1 MSHLRSASLFL
12 LLLCT
17 FANAQTGAPSSAKP
31 TRESVAP
38 REVDPEIQQ
47 RRSIALSALQSLA
60 IEARSYRDEPLRARV
75 QARVADALW
84 DQDREGARSLFRRAW
99 DVAEELE
106 TGTTTAT
113 ASAPGRLA
121 QNRPARPRANLRR
134 EILQLAARRDRD
146 LGEEFLRR
154 MAAKD
159 QAQAA
164 QSNDASTNASQMSAA
179 EMAERFRLAG
189 DFLRAGEVERAL
201 QFADP
206 ALIKVTTGSIYFL
219 LALRELNAA
228 AADARFARLVVIA
241 GQDSESDANTVSL
254 LTTYAFT
261 PSVVLT
267 VSPNGFPSSV
277 AGLPHPPPDFPPA
290 FRKIFFQV
298 VANILLR
305 PLAQID
311 QSSAGRSGTYFI
323 ATRLFPLF
331 QQFAPELAPAISAQM
346 VALGP
351 EAAQATAN
359 AGDRSVNRGM
369 DDNGKRDSNEDEL
382 KDRLDRAQ
390 GSDARDR
397 AYAFAAMRAAEEGDQ
412 RAREFLDKIDDL
424 DTRAGVRRFVDYN
437 FIRSFLQQ
445 KHADEALAL
454 IRKAELNHTLRA
466 HFITQVA
473 ALLADKD
480 RVRAIDLLDE
490 ALTETRRIDAGTAD
504 RAYCLVALLAQF
516 SKLDKVRSWQ
526 LMSETV
532 KAANAVA
539 DFTGDNGRTS
549 QLLEGKF
556 SIQMGTELAT
566 PTALTDLFASLA
578 EDNFY
583 QAIDVARTFS
593 GEAPRAMV
601 MISVAR
607 AVFDEKR
614 NKLVKPAVQ

>member
-17 FANAQTGAPSSAKP
+17 FANAQTGAPSAAKP

-38 REVDPEIQQ
+38 REIDPEIQQ

-84 DQDREGARSLFRRAW
+84 DQDKEGSRSLFRRAW
-99 DVAEELE
+99 DVAEGLE
-106 TGTTTAT
+106 TGTAAAT

-134 EILQLAARRDRD
+134 EILQLAAHRDRV

-154 MAAKD
+154 MNAKD
-159 QAQAA
+159 QAA
-164 QSNDASTNASQMSAA
+164 QSNDATANGSQMSAA
-179 EMAERFRLAG
+179 ETAERLNLARS
-189 DFLRAGEVERAL
+189 FLTAGEVERAL

-206 ALIKVTTGSIYFL
+206 ALIRTTDAAISFLTSLREKAPAAADQFFARL
-219 LALRELNAA
+219 LAAA
-228 AADARFARLVVIA
+228 AADPA
-241 GQDSESDANTVSL
+241 SDANTVSL

-261 PSVVLT
+261 PSIHLV
-267 VSPNGFPSSV
+267 VSPNGFPSSIASPPV
-277 AGLPHPPPDFPPA
+277 PPPDLAPA
-290 FRKIFFQV
+290 LRKTYFQV
-298 VANILLR
+298 SANLLLR

-359 AGDRSVNRGM
+359 AGERSVNRGM
-369 DDNGKRDSNEDEL
+369 DNGKRDSYEDEL

-437 FIRSFLQQ
+437 FIRSLLQQ

-466 HFITQVA
+466 HFITQAA

-504 RAYCLVALLAQF
+504 RAYCLAALLAQF

-526 LMSETV
+526 LLSETV

-556 SIQMGTELAT
+556 SINMTTELAS
-566 PTALTDLFASLA
+566 PTALTDLFGGLA

-583 QAIDVARTFS
+583 QAIDAARTFS

-601 MISVAR
+601 MISVTR
-607 AVFDEKR
+607 SVFEEKR
-614 NKLVKPAVQ
+614 NKSVKPAAQ

>member
-1 MSHLRSASLFL
+1 MSHLPSASLFL

-17 FANAQTGAPSSAKP
+17 FANAQTGAPAPAKP

-47 RRSIALSALQSLA
+47 RRSIALSVLQSLA

-84 DQDREGARSLFRRAW
+84 DQDKESARSLFRRAW
-99 DVAEELE
+99 DVAQELE
-106 TGTTTAT
+106 TGTAAAT

-134 EILQLAARRDRD
+134 EILQLAARRDRA
-146 LGEEFLRR
+146 LGEEFLQR
-154 MAAKD
+154 MNAKD
-159 QAQAA
+159 QAP
-164 QSNDASTNASQMSAA
+164 QSNDAAANGSQMSAA
-179 EMAERFRLAG
+179 ETAERLNLARS
-189 DFLRAGEVERAL
+189 FLAAGEVERAV

-206 ALIKVTTGSIYFL
+206 ALIRTTDASISFLTSLREKAPAAADQFFARL
-219 LALRELNAA
+219 LAAA
-228 AADARFARLVVIA
+228 AADPA
-241 GQDSESDANTVSL
+241 SDANTVSL

-261 PSVVLT
+261 PSIHLV
-267 VSPNGFPSSV
+267 VSPNGFPSSI
-277 AGLPHPPPDFPPA
+277 ASPPAPPPDLAPA
-290 FRKIFFQV
+290 LRKAYFQV
-298 VANILLR
+298 SANILLR

-369 DDNGKRDSNEDEL
+369 DNGKRDSYEDEL

-397 AYAFAAMRAAEEGDQ
+397 AYAFAAMRAAEAGDQ

-424 DTRAGVRRFVDYN
+424 ETRAGVRRFVDYN
-437 FIRSFLQQ
+437 FIRSLLQQ

-466 HFITQVA
+466 HFMTQVA

-480 RVRAIDLLDE
+480 RVRANELLDE
-490 ALTETRRIDAGTAD
+490 ALTETRRIDAGIPD

-526 LMSETV
+526 LLSETV

-539 DFTGDNGRTS
+539 DFTGDNGQTS

-566 PTALTDLFASLA
+566 PTALTELFAGLA

-583 QAIDVARTFS
+583 QAMDAARTFS

-614 NKLVKPAVQ
+614 NKSGKPAAQ

>member
-1 MSHLRSASLFL
+1 MNHLHLASLSLF
-12 LLLCT
+12 LLCT
-17 FANAQTGAPSSAKP
+17 FANAQTSVPSQAKP
-31 TRESVAP
+31 TRESVAS
-38 REVDPEIQQ
+38 REVDPETQQ
-47 RRSIALSALQSLA
+47 RRSIALSSLQSLA

-84 DQDREGARSLFRRAW
+84 DQDKDGARSLFRRAW
-99 DVAEELE
+99 DVAETLE
-106 TGTTTAT
+106 TGTAAAT

-121 QNRPARPRANLRR
+121 QNRPSRPRANLRR
-134 EILQLAARRDRD
+134 EILQLAAHRDRA
-146 LGEEFLRR
+146 LGEEFLRKLT
-154 MAAKD
+154 AKD
-159 QAQAA
+159 QAQAPS
-164 QSNDASTNASQMSAA
+164 SNDVNTYSSQMSAA
-179 EMAERFRLAG
+179 EMAERLNLARS
-189 DFLRAGEVERAL
+189 FLGAGEIERAL

-206 ALIKVTTGSIYFL
+206 ALIRATVGAIDFL
-219 LALRELNAA
+219 TLLREKSAPAADQRFARLLDAA
-228 AADARFARLVVIA
+228 AADSA
-241 GQDSESDANTVSL
+241 SDANTVSL

-261 PSVVLT
+261 PSIHLA
-267 VSPNGFPSSV
+267 VSPGGMPSSMSSPPV
-277 AGLPHPPPDFPPA
+277 PPPDLAPVL
-290 FRKIFFQV
+290 RKAYFQV
-298 VANILLR
+298 AANILLR

-311 QSSAGRSGTYFI
+311 QSSAGRAGTYFI

-331 QQFAPELAPAISAQM
+331 QQFAPDLATAISAQM

-351 EAAQATAN
+351 GAAQATAN

-369 DDNGKRDSNEDEL
+369 SDNGKQDSAEDEL
-382 KDRLDRAQ
+382 SDRLDRAK

-397 AYAFAAMRAAEEGDQ
+397 AYAFAAMRAAEEGDP

-424 DTRAGVRRFVDYN
+424 DTRAGVRRFVDYD
-437 FIRSFLQQ
+437 FVRSLLQQ

-466 HFITQVA
+466 HFITQA
-473 ALLADKD
+473 AVLLAEKD

-504 RAYCLVALLAQF
+504 RAYCLLALLAQF
-516 SKLDKVRSWQ
+516 AKLDKVRSWQ
-526 LMSETV
+526 LLSETV
-532 KAANAVA
+532 KAANALP

-556 SIQMGTELAT
+556 SINMTTELT
-566 PTALTDLFASLA
+566 SPTALTDLFAGLT

-583 QAIDVARTFS
+583 QAMDAARTFS
-593 GEAPRAMV
+593 GDAPRAMV

-614 NKLVKPAVQ
+614 NKSAKPASQ

>member
-17 FANAQTGAPSSAKP
+17 LANAQTGAPSPAKP

-84 DQDREGARSLFRRAW
+84 DQDKEGARTLFRRAW
-99 DVAEELE
+99 DVAEALE
-106 TGTTTAT
+106 TGTAAAT

-134 EILQLAARRDRD
+134 EILQLAAHRDRA
-146 LGEEFLRR
+146 LAEEFLRR
-154 MAAKD
+154 MNAKD
-159 QAQAA
+159 QSA
-164 QSNDASTNASQMSAA
+164 QSNDATSGGSQMSSA
-179 EMAERFRLAG
+179 EIAERLNLAG
-189 DFLRAGEVERAL
+189 SFLRDGDVERAL

-206 ALIKVTTGSIYFL
+206 ALIRTTVGAISFL
-219 LALRELNAA
+219 KSLREKAPA
-228 AADARFARLVVIA
+228 AADQFFARLLA
-241 GQDSESDANTVSL
+241 AASADPASDANTVSL
-254 LTTYAFT
+254 LTSYAFT
-261 PSVVLT
+261 PSINLV
-267 VSPNGFPSSV
+267 VSPSGIPSSTSFPT
-277 AGLPHPPPDFPPA
+277 LPPPDLAPLL
-290 FRKIFFQV
+290 RKTYFQV
-298 VANILLR
+298 AANILLR

-311 QSSAGRSGTYFI
+311 QSSAGRAGTYFI

-331 QQFAPELAPAISAQM
+331 QQFAPDLAPAISAQM

-369 DDNGKRDSNEDEL
+369 DNGKRDSNEDEL

-466 HFITQVA
+466 HFMTQVA
-473 ALLADKD
+473 ALFSDKD
-480 RVRAIDLLDE
+480 RGRAIELLDE

-504 RAYCLVALLAQF
+504 RAYCLVALLVQF

-526 LMSETV
+526 LLSETV
-532 KAANAVA
+532 KAANALP

-566 PTALTDLFASLA
+566 PTALTELFAGLA
-578 EDNFY
+578 EDSFY
-583 QAIDVARTFS
+583 QAIDAGRTFS

-607 AVFDEKR
+607 SVFDEKR
-614 NKLVKPAVQ
+614 NKSGKPAGQ

>member
-17 FANAQTGAPSSAKP
+17 FASAQTGAPSPAKP

-60 IEARSYRDEPLRARV
+60 VEARSYRDEPLRARV

-84 DQDREGARSLFRRAW
+84 DQDKESARSLFRRAW

-106 TGTTTAT
+106 TGTAAAT

-134 EILQLAARRDRD
+134 EILQLAARRDRA
-146 LGEEFLRR
+146 LGDEFLRR
-154 MAAKD
+154 MNAKD
-159 QAQAA
+159 QAA
-164 QSNDASTNASQMSAA
+164 QSSDATASGSQMSAA
-179 EMAERFRLAG
+179 ETAERLNLARS
-189 DFLRAGEVERAL
+189 FLAAGEVERAV

-206 ALIKVTTGSIYFL
+206 ALIRTTDASISFLTSLREKAPAGADQFFARL
-219 LALRELNAA
+219 LAAA
-228 AADARFARLVVIA
+228 AADPA
-241 GQDSESDANTVSL
+241 SDANTVSL

-261 PSVVLT
+261 PSIRLV
-267 VSPNGFPSSV
+267 VSPSGFPSSFSSAPV
-277 AGLPHPPPDFPPA
+277 PPPDLAPA
-290 FRKIFFQV
+290 LRKAYFQV
-298 VANILLR
+298 SANILLR

-311 QSSAGRSGTYFI
+311 QSSAGRAGTYLI

-331 QQFAPELAPAISAQM
+331 QQFAPDLAPAISAQM

-369 DDNGKRDSNEDEL
+369 DSGRQDSYEDEL
-382 KDRLDRAQ
+382 KDRLDPAQ

-412 RAREFLDKIDDL
+412 KAREYLDKIDDL
-424 DTRAGVRRFVDYN
+424 ETRAGVRRFVDYN
-437 FIRSFLQQ
+437 FIRGLLQQ

-466 HFITQVA
+466 HFITQAA
-473 ALLADKD
+473 ALLAEKD

-526 LMSETV
+526 LLSETV
-532 KAANAVA
+532 KAANAVN

-556 SIQMGTELAT
+556 SINMTTELAT
-566 PTALTDLFASLA
+566 PTALSDLFGTLT

-583 QAIDVARTFS
+583 QAMDAARTFS

-614 NKLVKPAVQ
+614 GKPVKPAVQ

>member
-17 FANAQTGAPSSAKP
+17 LANAQTGAPSPSKP

-84 DQDREGARSLFRRAW
+84 DQDKEGARSLFRRAW
-99 DVAEELE
+99 DIAEELE
-106 TGTTTAT
+106 TGTAAAT

-134 EILQLAARRDRD
+134 EILQLAAHRDRD

-154 MAAKD
+154 MTAKD
-159 QAQAA
+159 QGQAA
-164 QSNDASTNASQMSAA
+164 QSNDATTNASQMSAA
-179 EMAERFRLAG
+179 EMAERIRLAG
-189 DFLRAGEVERAL
+189 DFLRADDINRAL

-206 ALIKVTTGSIYFL
+206 ALIRTTVGTIDFL
-219 LALRELNAA
+219 ILLREKAPPAADQRFARLLDAA
-228 AADARFARLVVIA
+228 AADPA
-241 GQDSESDANTVSL
+241 SDANTVSL

-261 PSVVLT
+261 PSIHLV
-267 VSPNGFPSSV
+267 VSPNGFPSSIASPPV
-277 AGLPHPPPDFPPA
+277 PPPDLSPSL
-290 FRKIFFQV
+290 RKAYFQV
-298 VANILLR
+298 AANILLR

-331 QQFAPELAPAISAQM
+331 QRFAPELAPAISAQM

-369 DDNGKRDSNEDEL
+369 DDGKRDRNEDEL

-466 HFITQVA
+466 HFMTQAA
-473 ALLADKD
+473 ALFSDKD
-480 RVRAIDLLDE
+480 RGRAMELLDE

-516 SKLDKVRSWQ
+516 AKLDKVRSWQ
-526 LMSETV
+526 LLSETV

-549 QLLEGKF
+549 QVLEGKF
-556 SIQMGTELAT
+556 SIQMGTELTT
-566 PTALTDLFASLA
+566 PTALSDLFASLS

-583 QAIDVARTFS
+583 QAIDAARTFS

-614 NKLVKPAVQ
+614 GKSGKPAGQ

>member
-1 MSHLRSASLFL
+1 
-12 LLLCT
+12 
-17 FANAQTGAPSSAKP
+17 
-31 TRESVAP
+31 
-38 REVDPEIQQ
+38 VDPEIQQ

-60 IEARSYRDEPLRARV
+60 IEARSYREEPLRARV

-84 DQDREGARSLFRRAW
+84 DQDKESARSLFRRAW
-99 DVAEELE
+99 DIAEELE
-106 TGTTTAT
+106 TGTAAAT

-134 EILQLAARRDRD
+134 EILQLTARRDRA

-154 MAAKD
+154 LNAKD
-159 QAQAA
+159 QAA
-164 QSNDASTNASQMSAA
+164 QSDDATANGSQISSA
-179 EMAERFRLAG
+179 EIAERLNLARS
-189 DFLRAGEVERAL
+189 FLTAGEVERAV

-206 ALIKVTTGSIYFL
+206 ALIRTTDAAISFL
-219 LALRELNAA
+219 TSLREKAPAAADQFFARLLDAA
-228 AADARFARLVVIA
+228 AADPA
-241 GQDSESDANTVSL
+241 SDANTVSL

-261 PSVVLT
+261 PSIHLV
-267 VSPNGFPSSV
+267 VSPNGFPSSMASPPV
-277 AGLPHPPPDFPPA
+277 PPPDLSPA
-290 FRKIFFQV
+290 LRKAYFQV
-298 VANILLR
+298 AANILLR

-331 QQFAPELAPAISAQM
+331 QQFAFNLAPAISAQM
-346 VALGP
+346 AALGP

-369 DDNGKRDSNEDEL
+369 DNGKRDSNEDEL

-437 FIRSFLQQ
+437 FIRSLLQQ

-466 HFITQVA
+466 HFMTQVA
-473 ALLADKD
+473 SLFSEKD
-480 RVRAIDLLDE
+480 RGRAIDLLDE

-526 LMSETV
+526 LLSEAV
-532 KAANAVA
+532 KAANALP

-556 SIQMGTELAT
+556 SINMTTELAT
-566 PTALTDLFASLA
+566 PTALTELFAGLA

-583 QAIDVARTFS
+583 QAIDAARTFS

-607 AVFDEKR
+607 SVFDEKR
-614 NKLVKPAVQ
+614 NKSGKPAVQ